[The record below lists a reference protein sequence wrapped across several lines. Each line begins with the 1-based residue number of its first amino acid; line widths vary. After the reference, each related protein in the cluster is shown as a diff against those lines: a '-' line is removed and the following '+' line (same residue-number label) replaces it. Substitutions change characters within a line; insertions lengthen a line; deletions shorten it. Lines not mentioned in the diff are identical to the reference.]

1 MYTSCVPVA
10 TDENFGSPK
19 IATLPVPWVVVGS
32 DMVTFVLLLRLEPT
46 EKPVPEEALVIVMT
60 VPPIL
65 DEINALASSRVLNS
79 VATCAGVL
87 TSLVS
92 YLNSFPF
99 INTLKVSVDTPPVL
113 VPPRVILVIC
123 WVGVTVDKL
132 IPDGRPTDVTAV
144 APPYISYII
153 GANSESSQTVWTS
166 EPLEDDFTSFSRGL
180 TVIVP
185 VSETSPQPFEFA
197 KVDIS

>member
-1 MYTSCVPVA
+1 
-10 TDENFGSPK
+10 
-19 IATLPVPWVVVGS
+19 
-32 DMVTFVLLLRLEPT
+32 
-46 EKPVPEEALVIVMT
+46 MT

-123 WVGVTVDKL
+123 
-132 IPDGRPTDVTAV
+132 
-144 APPYISYII
+144 
-153 GANSESSQTVWTS
+153 
-166 EPLEDDFTSFSRGL
+166 
-180 TVIVP
+180 
-185 VSETSPQPFEFA
+185 
-197 KVDIS
+197 